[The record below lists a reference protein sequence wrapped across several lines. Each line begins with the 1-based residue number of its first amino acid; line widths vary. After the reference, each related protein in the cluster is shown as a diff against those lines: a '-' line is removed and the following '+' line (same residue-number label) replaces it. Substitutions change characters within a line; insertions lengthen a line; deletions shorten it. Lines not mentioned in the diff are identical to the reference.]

1 MPNLKTDIVDFF
13 DKRYVKRNMINI
25 RNCMKIISYRH
36 KQPLLIIILKDDESF
51 KWVHF
56 GKKKATEY
64 IVESLLIK

>member
-36 KQPLLIIILKDDESF
+36 KRPLLIIILNTTKALNGCILER
-51 KWVHF
+51 
-56 GKKKATEY
+56 KKRLNILSKVY
-64 IVESLLIK
+64 